1 MKKIKFL
8 ATLLA
13 AGALVACNETIEPQG
28 SGENTPTTGEG
39 YVKVAIN
46 MPTTSGDM
54 TKADPSFDDGLES
67 EYKVNNG
74 IIVFFKDATGA
85 ATPDETAKF
94 NSVYSLGALGQ
105 QDQAN
110 DGQVSTVVSTIME
123 APYVDNTTNSL
134 YALVILNYNENVIEI
149 NASNSAKLSI
159 NGVQLTSGEST
170 LADFKKKLADQDLAN
185 YTGVEDAWQF
195 TMCNAPLANS
205 LNSDET
211 LSKVTVYETRA
222 AAEGAAADEIYVERV
237 VAKVTLTTNSGN
249 KSIEVNVGQ
258 DNVYN
263 GDEVELL
270 GWTLNITN
278 KSTIL
283 VRDASSI
290 ETWHNTNNSDF
301 IGTSPVKPNY
311 FRTYWAIDGNY
322 DGNNYDKEFNV
333 YVSAKGENDETT
345 IELPEIGSDSD
356 DVWNTEIG
364 SEKPLYCFENTMN
377 YDQQHKDQTTGVIIK
392 ANYKA
397 QIGNE
402 TGPTEGDFFICGT
415 DPTAYRATTQQ
426 GDSPAIGI
434 IETIEALF
442 SGQPVDIVLQDVSGG
457 RYDNTNLGTLF
468 KKQVGDTQEDLS
480 PEEISTI
487 WNELGTISYY
497 KNGDSYYYSTL
508 IRHFQ
513 STYVDWDPSNPQYIE
528 KHLGRY
534 GVVRNNWYEIN
545 INSISGPGD
554 PSVDVP
560 DPEDPDD
567 ETEGYINCTINVLSW
582 AKRSQDVN
590 L

>member
-263 GDEVELL
+263 S
-270 GWTLNITN
+270 WM
-278 KSTIL
+278 
-283 VRDASSI
+283 
-290 ETWHNTNNSDF
+290 DF
-301 IGTSPVKPNY
+301 K
-311 FRTYWAIDGNY
+311 
-322 DGNNYDKEFNV
+322 
-333 YVSAKGENDETT
+333 
-345 IELPEIGSDSD
+345 
-356 DVWNTEIG
+356 
-364 SEKPLYCFENTMN
+364 
-377 YDQQHKDQTTGVIIK
+377 
-392 ANYKA
+392 
-397 QIGNE
+397 
-402 TGPTEGDFFICGT
+402 
-415 DPTAYRATTQQ
+415 
-426 GDSPAIGI
+426 
-434 IETIEALF
+434 
-442 SGQPVDIVLQDVSGG
+442 
-457 RYDNTNLGTLF
+457 
-468 KKQVGDTQEDLS
+468 
-480 PEEISTI
+480 
-487 WNELGTISYY
+487 YY
-497 KNGDSYYYSTL
+497 K
-508 IRHFQ
+508 
-513 STYVDWDPSNPQYIE
+513 
-528 KHLGRY
+528 
-534 GVVRNNWYEIN
+534 
-545 INSISGPGD
+545 
-554 PSVDVP
+554 
-560 DPEDPDD
+560 
-567 ETEGYINCTINVLSW
+567 
-582 AKRSQDVN
+582 
-590 L
+590 

>member
-54 TKADPSFDDGLES
+54 TNADPSFDDGLES

-74 IIVFFKDATGA
+74 IIVFFKYATGA

-94 NSVYSLGALGQ
+94 NSVYSLGSLGQ

-134 YALVILNYNENVIEI
+134 YALVILNYNEKVIEI
-149 NASNSAKLSI
+149 NASNRALLSI
-159 NGVQLTSGEST
+159 NGEALNSEST
-170 LADFKKKLADQDLAN
+170 LADFRKKLANQDLAN
-185 YTGVEDAWQF
+185 YTGVENAWQF
-195 TMCNAPLANS
+195 TMCNAPLADSQKN
-205 LNSDET
+205 DET

-222 AAEGAAADEIYVERV
+222 AAEGATADEIYVERV

-249 KSIEVNVGQ
+249 KSIEVNGGQ

-263 GDEVELL
+263 GDEVGLL

-278 KSTIL
+278 KSTKL
-283 VRDASSI
+283 VRDVSLI
-290 ETWHNTNNSDF
+290 EKWYNTNNSDF
-301 IGTSPVKPNY
+301 IGTSPVKDNY

-322 DGNNYDKEFNV
+322 DGKNYDKEFNV
-333 YVSAKGENDETT
+333 YVSANGGNNDT

-426 GDSPAIGI
+426 GESPAIGI
-434 IETIEALF
+434 IETIEDLF
-442 SGQPVDIVLQDVSGG
+442 PPQTVDIVLQDVSGG

-468 KKQVGDTQEDLS
+468 KKKVGDTQEGLS

-487 WNELGTISYY
+487 WNALGTINYY

-513 STYVDWDPSNPQYIE
+513 STIVYWDPSNPQYTE

-534 GVVRNNWYEIN
+534 GVVRKNWYEIN

-582 AKRSQDVN
+582 AKRSQDVD